1 MIQCAISTSSE
12 RTSIETPDG
21 TQRFT
26 KSHDKIKKLYT
37 SVLLE
42 NLQYNGGVEYAAD
55 EVAVPVRSAILY
67 SVIAEPLAFARAVI
81 SNTLLAKVHQGK

>member
-1 MIQCAISTSSE
+1 MLSYVSWGRNVIQCAISTSSE

-42 NLQYNGGVEYAAD
+42 NLQYNGGVESAAD
-55 EVAVPVRSAILY
+55 EVAVPQPVR
-67 SVIAEPLAFARAVI
+67 
-81 SNTLLAKVHQGK
+81 LL